1 MRITKRQLRRIIK
14 EAIGDGFEEMK
25 AELEAQQGQGPQ
37 ISLTEPTGRVEVEW
51 DFFMDDDVHQGGGW
65 NDLSYEEQ
73 EASEGIPP
81 VIDIAPG
88 IMEEFHTQA
97 AEYGESQAQQLITD
111 WLSDEY
117 GWLHQGWSWV

>member
-1 MRITKRQLRRIIK
+1 MKITKRQLRRIIK

-25 AELEAQQGQGPQ
+25 ASLPPASIG
-37 ISLTEPTGRVEVEW
+37 ISTAPTGKVGVEW

-81 VIDIAPG
+81 VVDIPPDV
-88 IMEEFHTQA
+88 MEEFHAQA
-97 AEYGESQAQQLITD
+97 GEYGEQQAGDLITD